1 MLSFIINLKRAELNQ
16 SMVKLAGFNPLA
28 TINRV
33 INLVIKYTFI
43 RQMPNFFLKIVII
56 TIDLNFKFTD
66 PIIAIIYSAPIFL
79 LTINFIRRNFAKLN
93 SFISTPFEDLNN
105 FYIVADTLIYFI
117 QFAISLKLSDS
128 GQYPKE
134 EVISKSGFKHF

>member
-1 MLSFIINLKRAELNQ
+1 
-16 SMVKLAGFNPLA
+16 MVRLVGFNPIA

-43 RQMPNFFLKIVII
+43 RKMPNFFLKIAII

-66 PIIAIIYSAPIFL
+66 PIIVIIYSASVFL
-79 LTINFIRRNFAKLN
+79 LTINFIRRNFAKWN
-93 SFISTPFEDLNN
+93 YFISTPSEGLNN
-105 FYIVADTLIYFI
+105 FYTVADTLICFI

-128 GQYPKE
+128 GQCPKE